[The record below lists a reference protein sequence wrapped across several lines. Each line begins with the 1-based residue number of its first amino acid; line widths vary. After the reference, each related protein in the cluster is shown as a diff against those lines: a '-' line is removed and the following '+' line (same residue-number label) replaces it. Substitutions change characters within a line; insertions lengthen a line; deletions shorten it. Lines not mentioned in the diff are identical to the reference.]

1 LSAILQD
8 PNRAAYD
15 RYFKSVWIPDESYFQ
30 SLARL
35 YATQIESRS
44 LTLSKFDH
52 KGKPHVF
59 YDDHLQLLR
68 RSDCFVAR
76 KIWPEADRLYQVFP
90 DNRGEA
96 MNVAEPNPAM
106 IERLMAKAVERRTIG
121 RAGLYMQ
128 SRFPHAHNTNGV
140 TSAPYSV
147 FQGFSELFSDFE
159 SWLALTT
166 GCKVHGHLF
175 APGRVEFANRAEVY
189 KGCLS
194 DSALIRDNNPRSFLT
209 SFIWNTRGERQCFQY
224 SPRDTQKTNWM
235 MAKDPNAS
243 ISVISGAWAIPLFQS
258 NRNFQDIRRDA
269 AILQKK
275 EAEFLKAL
283 RSQWARSRVRI
294 WTLAEFIEA
303 PMEQLQLIVDDIGQ
317 YPQNRLTTAPKMV
330 DLTGFGQ
337 FVQNLK
343 NQGMHPYLLG
353 DFPADPAPPSTL
365 SPPRRPYLVQ

>member
-1 LSAILQD
+1 
-8 PNRAAYD
+8 
-15 RYFKSVWIPDESYFQ
+15 
-30 SLARL
+30 
-35 YATQIESRS
+35 
-44 LTLSKFDH
+44 
-52 KGKPHVF
+52 
-59 YDDHLQLLR
+59 
-68 RSDCFVAR
+68 
-76 KIWPEADRLYQVFP
+76 
-90 DNRGEA
+90 
-96 MNVAEPNPAM
+96 
-106 IERLMAKAVERRTIG
+106 
-121 RAGLYMQ
+121 
-128 SRFPHAHNTNGV
+128 
-140 TSAPYSV
+140 
-147 FQGFSELFSDFE
+147 
-159 SWLALTT
+159 
-166 GCKVHGHLF
+166 
-175 APGRVEFANRAEVY
+175 
-189 KGCLS
+189 
-194 DSALIRDNNPRSFLT
+194 
-209 SFIWNTRGERQCFQY
+209 
-224 SPRDTQKTNWM
+224 M

-353 DFPADPAPPSTL
+353 DFPADPAPPSTQ